1 VLRFTALRRK
11 LSEPLGSRVGLFAEA
26 TISPY
31 LREKIKRKLR
41 VIHEAR

>member
-1 VLRFTALRRK
+1 MVGFTALRRK

-26 TISPY
+26 AISPY